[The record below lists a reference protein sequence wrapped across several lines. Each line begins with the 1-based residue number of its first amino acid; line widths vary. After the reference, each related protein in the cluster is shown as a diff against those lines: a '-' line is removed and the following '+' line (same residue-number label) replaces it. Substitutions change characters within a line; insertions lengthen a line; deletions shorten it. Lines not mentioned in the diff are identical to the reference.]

1 MAQKT
6 NSQVLT
12 VIHRVIAITCSRV
25 KHLDNKNRL
34 MLIVIQGLGTDPHLL
49 VDALDV
55 VKVQLCTSCEGDDSQ
70 AGMVNRLQI
79 VLCLI
84 PEQVKPC
91 MRFHSQKQSTDAAV
105 QPFWSLLSMGVVC
118 YT

>member
-12 VIHRVIAITCSRV
+12 VIHRVIAITCRRGTHYDNTSR
-25 KHLDNKNRL
+25 LT
-34 MLIVIQGLGTDPHLL
+34 LIVIQGLSTDRHLL

-55 VKVQLCTSCEGDDSQ
+55 VKVQLCTGCEGDDSQ
-70 AGMVNRLQI
+70 AGMVNRLQS

-84 PEQVKPC
+84 PEQIKPC
-91 MRFHSQKQSTDAAV
+91 TRSQSKRVRRPCRPALLVSTEY
-105 QPFWSLLSMGVVC
+105 G
-118 YT
+118 